1 MPKEMTTHS
10 SILTWEILAGCSLWG
25 HKSQTQL
32 HMHTHTHPFTHK
44 PVLHTDTRVTHR
56 ETCYTHTHVTQTY
69 RHTQAHTHLSHIHTS
84 LHTHTPVKHAPQKQI
99 SERKKSKEKF

>member
-32 HMHTHTHPFTHK
+32 HMHTHTH
-44 PVLHTDTRVTHR
+44 
-56 ETCYTHTHVTQTY
+56 THTWK
-69 RHTQAHTHLSHIHTS
+69 R
-84 LHTHTPVKHAPQKQI
+84 P
-99 SERKKSKEKF
+99 RKTE